1 MTISKG
7 ISKVL
12 AVKKESAFGTLAG
25 ATGAKQIRRVT
36 SNFNLSK
43 EFYESAEINT
53 YRQVLDARHGAR
65 KVDGTINGELSPGTY
80 ADFMQSVVSK
90 DFAAV
95 TAITGVSATIAAV
108 SGNTYTVT
116 RGTGSWIT
124 DGVKVGDVVALT
136 GAGLNAANASNNLL
150 VLSMTALALT
160 VECLSSTALVAE
172 GPIASVTATVRGKK
186 TLAPLSAHTDDSYTI
201 EEWFSDIEQS
211 EVYVGNKVGSMNVSI
226 PATGMVTIDF
236 TFMGKDLASKGT
248 TQYFTSPT
256 AIGTSGITASVN
268 GALVVNGAVVGLVT
282 SADFSIDRGL
292 AGAVVVGSNSQADIF
307 TDMIRVSGN
316 TSVYFTDAAFRNYF
330 DEETECS
337 LVFAVATSE
346 AKNADVLSFTIPAV
360 KFSGFTKADSASAI
374 IATMP
379 FTALLNQSVAA
390 GLPETTI
397 QIQDTSLS

>member
-12 AVKKESAFGTLAG
+12 AVKKESTFGTLAG

-43 EFYESAEINT
+43 ELYESAEINT

-65 KVDGTINGELSPGTY
+65 KVDGAINGELSPGTY

-95 TAITGVSATIAAV
+95 TAITGISATIALV
-108 SGNTYTVT
+108 SGSTFTVS
-116 RGTGSWIT
+116 RGTGSWIS
-124 DGVKVGDVVALT
+124 DGVKVGDVIALS
-136 GAGLNAANASNNLL
+136 GAGLNAANAANNLL
-150 VLSMTALALT
+150 VLSMTALILT

-172 GPIASVTATVRGKK
+172 GPIASVTASVRGKK

-201 EEWFSDIEQS
+201 EEWFSDIARS

-226 PATGMVTIDF
+226 PATGMVTVDF
-236 TFMGKDLASKGT
+236 SFMGKDIGSKGT
-248 TQYFTSPT
+248 AQYFTSPT
-256 AIGTSGITASVN
+256 VIGTSGITASVN

-307 TDMIRVSGN
+307 TDMIRVSGS
-316 TSVYFTDAAFRNYF
+316 TSVYFTDDVFRNYF

-346 AKNADVLSFTIPAV
+346 AKNADVLSFTLPAV

-379 FTALLNQSVAA
+379 FTALLNQSVAG

-397 QIQDTSLS
+397 QIQDTSLV

>member
-25 ATGAKQIRRVT
+25 ASGAKQIRRVT

-80 ADFMQSVVSK
+80 ADFMQSIVSK

-95 TAITGVSATIAAV
+95 TAITGISATIALV
-108 SGNTYTVT
+108 SGSTFTVT

-248 TQYFTSPT
+248 TQYFTSPS